1 MFAGFV
7 LCCWRGD
14 VIAGSSILP
23 FSSFFLLGERLRG
36 IVLCCI
42 MLSESE
48 DEDGMCSYTPA

>member
-1 MFAGFV
+1 M
-7 LCCWRGD
+7 
-14 VIAGSSILP
+14 IAGSSILP

-42 MLSESE
+42 VLSESE